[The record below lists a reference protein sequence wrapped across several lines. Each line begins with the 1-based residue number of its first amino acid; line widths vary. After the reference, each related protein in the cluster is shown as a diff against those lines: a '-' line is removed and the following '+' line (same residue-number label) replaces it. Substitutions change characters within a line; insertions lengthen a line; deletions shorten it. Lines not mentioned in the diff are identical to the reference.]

1 MIMPLDIDKQVA
13 VLTGATGGL
22 GRAIAS
28 VLSAEGMILILVG
41 RDSKKLA
48 ALNKML
54 GGQHHCLAM
63 DLNDVESRDYLV
75 NFCQQFTGDIQLL
88 INNAGLSSFKPLS
101 AMHAQEVLNILNANL
116 LIPIELSRLMLPTL
130 KAHSKAQIIN
140 IGSAFGRLGFPGFSI
155 YSASKFGLRGFSEAL
170 RRELSDSS
178 VQVRY
183 FAPRAIATEMNDAK
197 VIGLNKAL
205 GNQADRPETV
215 ADSLLDF
222 IKNSQAAE
230 RFLGWPERFL
240 GGLNSLFSR
249 IVDIGLKAKLPVI
262 NRFLSGEQS

>member
-1 MIMPLDIDKQVA
+1 MPLDLDNKVA

-28 VLSAEGMILILVG
+28 ILSAEGMILILVG

-48 ALNKML
+48 ALNKTL
-54 GGQHHCLAM
+54 GGQHHFVAI
-63 DLNDVESRDYLV
+63 DLSEIESRNYLV

-88 INNAGLSSFKPLS
+88 INNAGLSIFKPLS
-101 AMHAQEVLNILNANL
+101 GMNAQEVHNILHTNL
-116 LIPIELSRLMLPTL
+116 LIPIELSRLMLPIL
-130 KAHSKAQIIN
+130 EASSNSQIIN

-178 VQVRY
+178 LKVRY
-183 FAPRAIATEMNDAK
+183 FAPRAIATEMNDARI
-197 VIGLNKAL
+197 IGLNKAL
-205 GNQADRPETV
+205 GNQTDRPETV
-215 ADSLLDF
+215 ADNLLNF

-230 RFLGWPERFL
+230 RFLGWPERFF
-240 GGLNSLFSR
+240 GGLNNLFSR
-249 IVDIGLKAKLPVI
+249 LVDIGLKAKMPVI
-262 NRFLSGEQS
+262 HRILSGEKP